1 MDGHFVPNITIG
13 SGVVSAVR
21 PHTRKVLDVHLM
33 IAPADPYL
41 VEFAEAGA
49 DTISVHAEAGPHLDR
64 SLQAIRALG
73 KRAGVAINPATP
85 VDAIRHVLDRIDVV
99 LVMSVNPGFGGQT
112 FIPAMREKLE
122 EVRAL
127 TAGRDIDITV
137 DGGINMET
145 AGAAAAAG
153 ANVLVAGAAIFKGG
167 AGAYAGN
174 VAALRQ
180 AAGAMGGG
188 WA

>member
-1 MDGHFVPNITIG
+1 
-13 SGVVSAVR
+13 
-21 PHTRKVLDVHLM
+21 
-33 IAPADPYL
+33 
-41 VEFAEAGA
+41 
-49 DTISVHAEAGPHLDR
+49 
-64 SLQAIRALG
+64 
-73 KRAGVAINPATP
+73 
-85 VDAIRHVLDRIDVV
+85 VLDRIDVV

-127 TAGRDIDITV
+127 VAGRDIDITV

-174 VAALRQ
+174 VAALRK